1 MSTHLLYNMGTSQVS
16 PPPPE
21 QVTINRTL
29 HGNEVVPTNGQLS
42 LLGVWGSEI
51 QSSQNHCSDHWLA

>member
-1 MSTHLLYNMGTSQVS
+1 MSTHLLYNKGTGQES

-29 HGNEVVPTNGQLS
+29 HGNEMVPTNGQAF
-42 LLGVWGSEI
+42 
-51 QSSQNHCSDHWLA
+51 SSGGRGK